1 MKTITTSYGTSGNLQ
16 IAPVPR
22 DARLHVGGETLLRLA
37 LTAVDEVSTDRLPT
51 QVVGFPNARMILTLT
66 AYAYAAGMLDSEE
79 LVSNIH
85 DEAQLRYLTAGQ
97 VVSENDI
104 LRFRRRNGPVLL
116 SVLRAV
122 LKSVSAETASFGLA
136 NAPLSAEE
144 RLHLAILSDSLR
156 MDD

>member
-1 MKTITTSYGTSGNLQ
+1 MKTIMRSYGTSGNLQ
-16 IAPVPR
+16 IAPVSR

-51 QVVGFPNARMILTLT
+51 QVLGFPNARMILTLT
-66 AYAYAAGMLDSEE
+66 AYAYSAGMLDSEE
-79 LVSNIH
+79 LVSTIH
-85 DEAQLRYLTAGQ
+85 EEAQLRYLTAGQ
-97 VVSENDI
+97 VVAENDI

-116 SVLRAV
+116 CVLRTL
-122 LKSVSAETASFGLA
+122 LKSVSAETSSLGVA
-136 NAPLSAEE
+136 NAPLSAEQ

>member
-1 MKTITTSYGTSGNLQ
+1 MKTIKRSLGTSGNLQ
-16 IAPVPR
+16 IAPVSR
-22 DARLHVGGETLLRLA
+22 DARLQVGGEALLRLA
-37 LTAVDEVSTDRLPT
+37 LTAVDEVSSDRLPNE
-51 QVVGFPNARMILTLT
+51 VAGFPNSRMILTLT

-97 VVSENDI
+97 VVAENDI

-116 SVLRAV
+116 SVLRTV

-144 RLHLAILSDSLR
+144 RLHLAVLSDSLR